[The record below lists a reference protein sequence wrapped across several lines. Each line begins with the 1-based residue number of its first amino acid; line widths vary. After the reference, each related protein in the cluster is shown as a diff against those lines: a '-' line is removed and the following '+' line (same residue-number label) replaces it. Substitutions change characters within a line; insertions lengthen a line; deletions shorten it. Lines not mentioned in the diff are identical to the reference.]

1 VNAQRFAK
9 KAGELSVLFIVLM
22 VPVIFFTKT
31 NDVFEINKM
40 YVFRLITS
48 FSVFMFLIS
57 VLYERRLALMK
68 TALDFPVLALLASS
82 VLSTIFT
89 INHNVSVFGVY
100 EDYEGILTVL
110 NYFFFF
116 YVAVNYGAGKNFSG
130 KVIGIITI
138 ATFIVALYGIAQNFH
153 IDFVRWNPE
162 TYNPGRF
169 FSTLGN
175 PNFLAAYLVETIPIL
190 FILFFVTTNSSRK
203 FTVLAVLLM
212 AVMVL
217 FLTKSRAGYLS
228 IALTVAFIAAY
239 TVYDSRK
246 EGSELFSHNKPWFIS
261 FAVIFIVVI
270 LFSGKVHEAFMD
282 VADRVA
288 RIFTDGIEKT
298 PRTHI
303 FKSAIRMFLDNPV
316 LGKGLDSFQVAFPYY
331 RTAEYWRLE
340 WNGTPE
346 KTHNIFL
353 QYLSTQGIAGL
364 SAYILL
370 IAAFFRKSFD
380 IFTND
385 RDINK
390 RYMAF
395 GFFMAVI
402 AYFIQGMFNYTVV
415 AYGMMFWLALAM
427 IILMDTGGNRYF
439 VRDFSE
445 SEKSFISANR
455 GILVTSLAALS
466 MAFAVIFTVYWAA
479 DMYFKI
485 GNVIVDEPGH
495 ERDSLHYYGRAV
507 TLNPQREIYWV
518 KYGIAFERSSR
529 AETDMQMRKALVEQA
544 INAHKTTLKLNRMN
558 GYNYNNIAR
567 AYKLYAET
575 VDRNAYNDA
584 VINYNEAINRDRNN
598 AYFALDLATI
608 YINSGEMGKAAE
620 LAVKYTE
627 IYPDFATPFSYLGY
641 INMLM
646 ARQFA
651 GKPEASSY
659 LAEAKKYYEMA
670 VSGKQW
676 FRDLMSMSST
686 YSNLAIIYFNEGKR
700 EKALDTFKKAVTE
713 WPRYKDGY
721 MNLGILYENM
731 GQKEN
736 AIEAYRRAAEIDPND
751 RRPIEKIESLKKG
764 GK

>member
-1 VNAQRFAK
+1 MNAQRFAK

-40 YVFRLITS
+40 YVFRVITS
-48 FSVFMFLIS
+48 FAVFMYLIAA
-57 VLYERRLALMK
+57 LYEKKLAFMK
-68 TALDFPVLALLASS
+68 TALDFPILALAVSS

-89 INHNVSVFGVY
+89 INHNVSIFGVY
-100 EDYEGILTVL
+100 EDYEGILTVI
-110 NYFFFF
+110 NYLLF
-116 YVAVNYGAGKNFSG
+116 YYVVVIYGAGKHFTG
-130 KVIGIITI
+130 KVIGIIAI
-138 ATFIVALYGIAQNFH
+138 ATFVVALYGIAQNFH
-153 IDFVRWNPE
+153 VDFVKWNPE

-190 FILFFVTTNSSRK
+190 FILFFVLTNKTRK
-203 FTVLAVLLM
+203 ITVLFVLLM
-212 AVMVL
+212 AVLVL

-228 IALTVAFIAAY
+228 MAITVLFITAY

-246 EGSELFSHNKPWFIS
+246 EESELFSHNKPWFIA
-261 FAVIFIVVI
+261 FAVIII
-270 LFSGKVHEAFMD
+270 LILLFSAKVHEAFGD
-282 VADRVA
+282 VATRIS
-288 RIFTDGIEKT
+288 RIFIEGIDKT

-303 FKSAIRMFLDNPV
+303 FKSALKMFMDNPV

-353 QYLSTQGIAGL
+353 QYLATQGIVGL
-364 SAYILL
+364 SSYILL
-370 IAAFFRKSFD
+370 IIAFFKKSFA
-380 IFTND
+380 IFTTDKN
-385 RDINK
+385 INK

-402 AYFIQGMFNYTVV
+402 AYFIQGLFNYTVV

-427 IILMDTGGNRYF
+427 IILMDTGGSRFYVVDLGGKLKMENKKGF
-439 VRDFSE
+439 FIMLFS
-445 SEKSFISANR
+445 
-455 GILVTSLAALS
+455 SLAIVFS
-466 MAFAVIFTVYWAA
+466 VIFTVYWAA

-485 GNVIVDEPGH
+485 GNVIIDGPAGYEK
-495 ERDSLHYYGRAV
+495 DSLHYYGRAV

-529 AETDMQMRKALVEQA
+529 AEKDFNMKKALAEQA
-544 INAHKTTLKLNRMN
+544 INAHKVTLKINDMN
-558 GYNYNNIAR
+558 GYNYNNLAR
-567 AYKLYAET
+567 SYKLYAE
-575 VDRNAYNDA
+575 VADRNAYNEA
-584 VINYNEAINRDRNN
+584 VKNYNEAIERDKNN

-608 YINSGEMGKAAE
+608 YINSGEMAKAAE
-620 LAVKYTE
+620 LAMKYAL
-627 IYPDFATPFSYLGY
+627 IYPDFATPYSYLGY

-651 GKPEASSY
+651 GQQESAKY
-659 LAEAKKYYEMA
+659 IAEAKKYYELA

-686 YSNLAIIYFNEGKR
+686 YSNLAIIYFNEGNR

-713 WPRYKDGY
+713 WPRYKEGY
-721 MNLGILYENM
+721 MNLGILYETM

-736 AIEAYRRAAEIDPND
+736 AVEAYRRAAEIDPND
-751 RRPIEKIESLKKG
+751 PRPVEKIETLKKG